1 MRMVNWQWAITDR
14 ALEAA
19 GNATSDRVVG
29 ITSEYTIDLDRLLE
43 TADRGGGTCYDW
55 PAHMAEK
62 EWVDIDAFNEAF
74 VQAIRYQFGEEMKGV
89 DRAMLEASLALGRK
103 ISAKTRRGA

>member
-19 GNATSDRVVG
+19 GNATSDHIAYV
-29 ITSEYTIDLDRLLE
+29 TSEYTIEFDRLLE
-43 TADRGGGTCYDW
+43 TSERGGTPIYDW

-74 VQAIRYQFGEEMKGV
+74 VQAIRYWLGEELEGV
-89 DRAMLEASLALGRK
+89 DRAMLQASLEQGRK
-103 ISAKTRRGA
+103 IGEKTRRGA